1 MQAGELG
8 GKDFDHLLHRPF
20 GYGAGIDLGEEFT
33 LEAGVVQQVR
43 VKIENRCALF
53 LRAGGK
59 ALAETAE
66 FRPGFFQRLGQAFTF
81 AGGIER

>member
-1 MQAGELG
+1 MQAGKLG
-8 GKDFDHLLHRPF
+8 GKDFDHLFNRPF
-20 GYGAGIDLGEEFT
+20 RHGTGINLGKEFA
-33 LEAGVVQQVR
+33 LEASVVEQVR
-43 VKIENRCALF
+43 VKIEDRRALF